1 MEGGK
6 KGRTGGGREK
16 EERKEEKRKGGR
28 EQVDGSGNTGSSMTW
43 TTEVGL
49 LATVLCIL

>member
-6 KGRTGGGREK
+6 KGRTGGREK
-16 EERKEEKRKGGR
+16 EGRKEEKRKGGR
-28 EQVDGSGNTGSSMTW
+28 EQVDGSGKTSSSMTW

-49 LATVLCIL
+49 LAIVLCIL